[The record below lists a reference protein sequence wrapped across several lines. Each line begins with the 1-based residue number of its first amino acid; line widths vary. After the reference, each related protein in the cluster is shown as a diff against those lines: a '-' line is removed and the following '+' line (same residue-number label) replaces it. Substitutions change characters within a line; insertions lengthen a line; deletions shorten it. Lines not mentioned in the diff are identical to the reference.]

1 MVTPVVVVSSEAED
15 ITDDELQ
22 GGGKLREQDGFGAT
36 VVPDQN

>member
-1 MVTPVVVVSSEAED
+1 MVTPVVVGSSEAED
-15 ITDDELQ
+15 IAGGELQ